1 MAREAAE
8 GGRVS
13 LWVRELVAGVK
24 SPPGGDSRPLR
35 RHDGEREGGFAR
47 RHALE
52 RSLRSQPSCS
62 TCRRCRTAG
71 QHKTWE
77 GRGAIGGAPLQ
88 FRAAWSTGIQTVSKY
103 FKIKLIQKGFCIAQ
117 KIRKKIQF

>member
-35 RHDGEREGGFAR
+35 RHDGEREGG
-47 RHALE
+47 
-52 RSLRSQPSCS
+52 
-62 TCRRCRTAG
+62 
-71 QHKTWE
+71 
-77 GRGAIGGAPLQ
+77 GGASRDATL
-88 FRAAWSTGIQTVSKY
+88 W
-103 FKIKLIQKGFCIAQ
+103 KGRSDHSPAVA
-117 KIRKKIQF
+117 RVGGVGRLANTRHGRDGGR